1 VSAAKLIAAN
11 AVTLDRHKL
20 AWLLLPLFLAYLP
33 HYDHSPAWLL
43 GIVAVVFA
51 WRVLILVRGYGLPPR
66 WLLIALSV
74 AGLIGTYFTYR
85 TIAGRTPGV
94 GLLMLLLSLKL
105 LELRSLRDAMVVV
118 FLAYF
123 LVLTNFLFSQT
134 IPMALMMTLIVLLVT
149 AALIGLN
156 TERME
161 MAPRAKLRLATS
173 ILLQAIPLML
183 LLFLLFPRV
192 QGPLW
197 RTPADAQSGISG
209 LSDNMSPG
217 SINRLTLSDAIAF
230 RARFEALPPKPS
242 QLYWRGPVLWDYDGQ
257 TWRTTD
263 IRRLR
268 TLEFDAENPP
278 VDYTVT
284 LEPSEKIWLFA
295 LELAAQLP
303 PNSRVTA
310 DYQILANEPVRNRL
324 SYPMRSY
331 VNFKARPV
339 EDSLDLAP
347 ALRLPGGFNP
357 RTLALAREWKAQLK
371 DDEAIMRRALTE
383 FREKEF
389 IYTLTPPLLGRDS
402 IDEFMFS
409 TRQGFC
415 EHYSGA
421 FVFLMR
427 AAGIPARVVT
437 GYLGGEINPVDQY
450 MVVRQSDAHAWAEV
464 WLQRR
469 GWIRVDPTA
478 AVAPGRVETGLAAA
492 VRSGDVLPFFV
503 RTNLPWLR
511 TLRYNWDALAN
522 AWNQAVLG
530 FNPDRQREVLARFG
544 MDPDWMN
551 MSIVLTLSCGTLL
564 LGFALYLTRRYRA
577 IDPVSRAYL
586 RFCRKLARS
595 GVQRRPD
602 EGPLDFAMRAAAA
615 LPNLAHDILAISQQ
629 YIELRYGPSSA
640 PDGAGAARA
649 PLSRFRACVARFP
662 V

>member
-1 VSAAKLIAAN
+1 MIAKLIPAN
-11 AVTLDRHKL
+11 AVTLDRYKL

-74 AGLIGTYFTYR
+74 LGLIGTYFTYR

-94 GLLMLLLSLKL
+94 GLLMLLVSLKL
-105 LELRSLRDAMVVV
+105 LELRNLRDAMVVV
-118 FLAYF
+118 FLGYF

-134 IPMALMMTLIVLLVT
+134 IPMAVMMTLIVLLVT

-173 ILLQAIPLML
+173 ILLQAIPLMV

-230 RARFEALPPKPS
+230 RARFEGLPPKPS
-242 QLYWRGPVLWDYDGQ
+242 QLYWRGPVLWDFDGL

-268 TLEFDAENPP
+268 KLEFEAENPP

-303 PNSRVTA
+303 PNSRVTS

-331 VNFKARPV
+331 VNFRARPV

-347 ALRLPGGFNP
+347 ALRLPDGFNP
-357 RTLALAREWKAQLK
+357 RAAALAREWKAQLG
-371 DDEAIMRRALTE
+371 DDESIMRRALTE

-389 IYTLTPPLLGRDS
+389 IYTLTPALLGRDS

-464 WLQRR
+464 WLQKR

-492 VRSGDVLPFFV
+492 VRAGSVLPFFT
-503 RTNLPWLR
+503 RTDLPWLR
-511 TLRYNWDALAN
+511 ALRYNWDALAN

-530 FNPDRQREVLARFG
+530 FNPDRQREMLARFG
-544 MDPDWMN
+544 MEPDWMN
-551 MSIVLTLSCGTLL
+551 MSIILTLSCGTLL
-564 LGFALYLTRRYRA
+564 LGFALHLTRRYRA
-577 IDPVSRAYL
+577 IDPVLRAYL

-602 EGPLDFAMRAAAA
+602 EGPLDFAGRAAAA
-615 LPNLAHDILAISQQ
+615 LPDVARDIAGISQQ
-629 YIELRYGPSSA
+629 YIELRYGPSPA
-640 PDGAGAARA
+640 PDGSGAARTQ
-649 PLSRFRACVARFP
+649 LGGFKTRVARFQI
-662 V
+662 